1 MKKYGWIPSFIRQ
14 PLVAVR
20 NYIRRL
26 KGRRELLALS
36 HQPAKRII
44 VGSEG
49 DKFEGWVT
57 TERDVLDLLLVA
69 DWHQFFI
76 KNSLDAILAEH
87 VWEHLTPK
95 EGVVAAKNCFDFL
108 KPGGH
113 IRIAVPD
120 GYHPEAD
127 YVQQVKPGGSGAGAD
142 DHKVLYTHK
151 SLSKIFISVGFEV
164 SLLEYFDENGE
175 FIEEEWSTSEGFI
188 ERSKHFDSRNTS
200 DSLNY
205 TSIILDAIKPVI

>member
-1 MKKYGWIPSFIRQ
+1 M
-14 PLVAVR
+14 
-20 NYIRRL
+20 
-26 KGRRELLALS
+26 
-36 HQPAKRII
+36 
-44 VGSEG
+44 
-49 DKFEGWVT
+49 
-57 TERDVLDLLLVA
+57 
-69 DWHQFFI
+69 
-76 KNSLDAILAEH
+76 
-87 VWEHLTPK
+87 TPK

-127 YVQQVKPGGSGAGAD
+127 YIKQVKPGGSGAGAD

-164 SLLEYFDENGE
+164 SLLEYFDGNGE

-200 DSLNY
+200 DKLNY
-205 TSIILDAIKPVI
+205 TSIILDAVKPLR

>member
-1 MKKYGWIPSFIRQ
+1 MKKYGWIPSFIRGA
-14 PLVAVR
+14 LVAVR

-36 HQPAKRII
+36 HQPVKRII

-57 TERDVLDLLLVA
+57 TERDVLDLLIEA

-76 KNSLDAILAEH
+76 INSLDAILAEH

-108 KPGGH
+108 KPGG
-113 IRIAVPD
+113 
-120 GYHPEAD
+120 
-127 YVQQVKPGGSGAGAD
+127 SGAGAD

-151 SLSKIFISVGFEV
+151 SLSQIFISVGFEV

-175 FIEEEWSTSEGFI
+175 FIEEKWNASEGFI
-188 ERSKHFDSRNTS
+188 ERSKYFDSRNTS

>member
-1 MKKYGWIPSFIRQ
+1 M
-14 PLVAVR
+14 R

-26 KGRRELLALS
+26 KGRRELLVLS
-36 HQPAKRII
+36 HQPVKRII

-57 TERDVLDLLLVA
+57 TERDVLDLLIVA

-76 KNSLDAILAEH
+76 INSLDAILAEH
-87 VWEHLTPK
+87 VWEHLTPN
-95 EGVVAAKNCFDFL
+95 EGIVAAKNCFDFL

-127 YVQQVKPGGSGAGAD
+127 YVK
-142 DHKVLYTHK
+142 
-151 SLSKIFISVGFEV
+151 
-164 SLLEYFDENGE
+164 
-175 FIEEEWSTSEGFI
+175 
-188 ERSKHFDSRNTS
+188 
-200 DSLNY
+200 
-205 TSIILDAIKPVI
+205 